1 MLINI
6 NLCGLRPIS
15 IVTSKQ
21 CKIESASSKWYCDVY
36 CYAIESSEC
45 ASNRTTGKI
54 ILREKPHHIQITSK
68 RTEVEKICKTRKK
81 TQNRMRDREQWRKQ
95 QQIKRH
101 PKDTYNDVVD
111 DTKSEWKQNCIF
123 ENYLRDASCVKW
135 KCMHNAHAHKH
146 TFSTNYS
153 GGSDDSGGDGGN
165 TAKYQPDHSFFCFP
179 SFFLLLFSNEYTIS
193 FATGFSRMPFKIVGS
208 VDIFIIYTLTDI
220 LMCGV

>member
-68 RTEVEKICKTRKK
+68 RTEVEKCCETQKK

-135 KCMHNAHAHKH
+135 KCMHMH
-146 TFSTNYS
+146 T
-153 GGSDDSGGDGGN
+153 N
-165 TAKYQPDHSFFCFP
+165 TPSALIIQVAATIAAVTAATPQNINPIILFFVSLLFFCCCFQTNIPCLLPLDFLECHLKSLVP
-179 SFFLLLFSNEYTIS
+179 SIFS
-193 FATGFSRMPFKIVGS
+193 
-208 VDIFIIYTLTDI
+208 
-220 LMCGV
+220 